1 MASMEGPPHFRS
13 ANATIQQIGGNIT
26 IGKKT
31 QPVLGAM
38 LSGDKLSFRYLDN
51 AGTLHSV
58 KATVKGNGL
67 EGEAQGGSLFN
78 NIKGTRR

>member
-1 MASMEGPPHFRS
+1 
-13 ANATIQQIGGNIT
+13 
-26 IGKKT
+26 
-31 QPVLGAM
+31 M